1 MRMYRAILIPCL
13 CLLAGCVSPSLP
25 PGAVLPSALI
35 PAPTQTADAR
45 EASRPVESPYVHKE
59 VTENET
65 FTTVNGTPLYKIGP
79 GDVLEI
85 SLPKGA
91 SQEKVLAPVKR
102 TGMIEVTGV
111 EVNVTGLT
119 TEQTEGILREALTPF
134 YVKPQVE
141 VVVKEHASKKATALG
156 AVSSRAGVF
165 PLTGRTTLTDLLF
178 KAGGPATNADLENVR
193 VTQPGG
199 EVYTV
204 NLLQLVLT
212 GKLRQEPVL
221 DAGSVVFIP
230 EKPPELPKQV
240 FILGEVRSPGGRPFT
255 PNLTMAQALGQAGGA
270 TDLAVSSS
278 TRVIRG
284 DPLKPLLIA
293 ADFDKV
299 LRDGDLRFDVPLQPG
314 DIIYVPRSPIGDWNA
329 FVTKLR
335 PTMEFLSISGSTTQ
349 IFRQLIT
356 PQ

>member
-1 MRMYRAILIPCL
+1 MGLYRAILIPCL
-13 CLLAGCVSPSLP
+13 CLLASCTALSLP
-25 PGAVLPSALI
+25 PGTVLPSALLAPPAQIGGTREPARPAEGQYI
-35 PAPTQTADAR
+35 P
-45 EASRPVESPYVHKE
+45 KE

-79 GDVLEI
+79 GDALEI

-91 SQEKVLAPVKR
+91 PQEKVLARVKR
-102 TGMIEVTGV
+102 TGTIEVTGV

-119 TEQTEGILREALTPF
+119 TEQAEGKLRETLAPF

-141 VVVKEHASKKATALG
+141 VLVKEHASKKAIALG
-156 AVSSRAGVF
+156 AVLSRAGVF
-165 PLTGRTTLTDLLF
+165 PLSGRTTLTDLLF
-178 KAGGPATNADLENVR
+178 KAGGPAPNADLESVR
-193 VTQPGG
+193 VTQPDG

-204 NLLQLVLT
+204 NLLQLVLA

-240 FILGEVRSPGGRPFT
+240 FILGEVRSPGGRPYT

-278 TRVIRG
+278 ARVIRG

-329 FVTKLR
+329 FVAKLR
-335 PTMEFLSISGSTTQ
+335 PTMDFLSIGGSTAQT
-349 IFRQLIT
+349 FKQLIT
-356 PQ
+356 PP

>member
-1 MRMYRAILIPCL
+1 
-13 CLLAGCVSPSLP
+13 LASCAAPSLP
-25 PGAVLPSALI
+25 PGAVLPSALLAPPAQIGGTREPARQAEGQYI
-35 PAPTQTADAR
+35 P
-45 EASRPVESPYVHKE
+45 KE

-91 SQEKVLAPVKR
+91 PQEKVLAGVKR
-102 TGMIEVTGV
+102 TGTIVVTGV
-111 EVNVTGLT
+111 AVKVAGLT
-119 TEQTEGILREALTPF
+119 AEQAEGTLREALAPF
-134 YVKPQVE
+134 YVSPQVE
-141 VVVKEHASKKATALG
+141 VLVKEHASKRATVLG
-156 AVSSRAGVF
+156 AVSSRAGAF
-165 PLTGRTTLTDLLF
+165 PLTGRTTVTDLLV
-178 KAGGPATNADLENVR
+178 KAGGPAPNADLESVR
-193 VTQPGG
+193 VTQPDG

-204 NLLQLVLT
+204 NLLQLVLA

-230 EKPPELPKQV
+230 EKPPELPKRV
-240 FILGEVRSPGGRPFT
+240 FILGEVRSPGGQPFT

-278 TRVIRG
+278 ARVIRG

-293 ADFDKV
+293 ADFDKI

-329 FVTKLR
+329 FVAKLR
-335 PTMEFLSISGSTTQ
+335 PTLDFLSIGGSTAQT
-349 IFRQLIT
+349 FKQLIS
-356 PQ
+356 PP